1 MAIKSQKSELLTQ
14 PLRTKSS
21 GHNLSL
27 STLALG
33 VLGIAC
39 SFTSAHALEIGKST
53 VNSNQNEPLSA
64 TINVSDIDANNFSA
78 KLASPS
84 AYANLQL
91 KQSVPMT
98 VRFVKTSANSGKLV
112 VQSSAPVSDPF
123 ADVVLQIDDAGKQAT
138 VPKTLLLPLS
148 DTSRSAKIS
157 NTSSVTISATP
168 TPNLPTVSAT
178 GTPLAV
184 KKSAPP
190 PLKPISDPADNTAAP
205 SASQTVANN
214 EINRRK
220 LVQNTD
226 TLITKETRRI
236 VPAGSVAVP
245 PPVADYFKSQMANAS
260 ANTAP
265 VATPS
270 NPSLTNA
277 NQRTNTNSSDDD
289 SSNNESADTL
299 ATNAQNRQEAA
310 RASLST
316 PKGDV
321 TYRVERHD
329 NLWTIAL
336 QIAKQNN
343 VSVDEVMQHIVA
355 YNPNSFVN
363 NNKNQLLANTTL
375 TLPAYEVIPSKLG
388 VRAAKEARQA
398 TRSLTEGSSAK
409 RNATA
414 GRQTG
419 NSSVNGQSN
428 LRQEAAS
435 SNSSTNRGTNK
446 TAQSASSKPSDAR
459 LTIVTPNADAG
470 RGASASGQSSSSGSG
485 LSSSLVNQLQA
496 SRSLTASQARR
507 VGELN
512 SQLNNRTQQLQIQN
526 QKLAD
531 LEERLRK
538 LREQ

>member
-1 MAIKSQKSELLTQ
+1 
-14 PLRTKSS
+14 
-21 GHNLSL
+21 
-27 STLALG
+27 
-33 VLGIAC
+33 
-39 SFTSAHALEIGKST
+39 
-53 VNSNQNEPLSA
+53 
-64 TINVSDIDANNFSA
+64 
-78 KLASPS
+78 
-84 AYANLQL
+84 
-91 KQSVPMT
+91 MT

-157 NTSSVTISATP
+157 NTSPVTISATP

-190 PLKPISDPADNTAAP
+190 PLKPISNPADNTTAP

-214 EINRRK
+214 ETNRREP
-220 LVQNTD
+220 VQNID

-245 PPVADYFKSQMANAS
+245 PSVADYFESQMANAS
-260 ANTAP
+260 ANTPP

-270 NPSLTNA
+270 NPSPTNA
-277 NQRTNTNSSDDD
+277 NQRTNTNSS
-289 SSNNESADTL
+289 NNESANTL

-398 TRSLTEGSSAK
+398 TRSSTEGSSAK

-419 NSSVNGQSN
+419 NSSANGQSN
-428 LRQEAAS
+428 LRQDAAS
-435 SNSSTNRGTNK
+435 SNSSTNRGTNQ
-446 TAQSASSKPSDAR
+446 TAQSTSSKPSDAR
-459 LTIVTPNADAG
+459 LTIVTPNAGAG

-496 SRSLTASQARR
+496 SRSRTATQARR

-512 SQLNNRTQQLQIQN
+512 SQLNNRTQQLKIQN